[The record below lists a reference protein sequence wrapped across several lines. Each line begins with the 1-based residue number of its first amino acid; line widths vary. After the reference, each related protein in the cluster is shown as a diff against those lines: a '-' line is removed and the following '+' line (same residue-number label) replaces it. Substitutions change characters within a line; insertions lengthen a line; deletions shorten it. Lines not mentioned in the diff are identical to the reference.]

1 MPQIRKVGLLL
12 FSRLI
17 DVAIQPFILGTAADG
32 RVKGNDAF
40 LRRVSATFSLDTR
53 GGLLTA
59 STSNANSMRWL
70 QDWMDDLD
78 VRIAMNEFEEAVK
91 SIEKGN
97 AST

>member
-1 MPQIRKVGLLL
+1 
-12 FSRLI
+12 
-17 DVAIQPFILGTAADG
+17 
-32 RVKGNDAF
+32 
-40 LRRVSATFSLDTR
+40 
-53 GGLLTA
+53 
-59 STSNANSMRWL
+59 MRWL